1 MKKIK
6 IISVFIIMGLSVL
19 SHFMYEWCNSFIFNI
34 LFPANE
40 SIWEHMKLLVTPV
53 LIYALVEYF
62 IYRKKRIKFNNFS
75 LSYGVSIIT
84 GIILYL
90 VIYLPIDHFFGH
102 SMIVSII
109 LLFLCYILISYI
121 SYLILNSRNIK
132 YSKTIGTLLIYLL
145 ILYSIILHIIQY
157 ILICF
162 MILKIKFMALKKRI
176 NSSFIVL

>member
-19 SHFMYEWCNSFIFNI
+19 SHFMYEWCNNFIFSI
-34 LFPANE
+34 LFPVNE

-75 LSYGVSIIT
+75 LSYDVSIIT
-84 GIILYL
+84 DIILYL

-102 SMIVSII
+102 NMIVSIA
-109 LLFLCYILISYI
+109 LLFFDYVLISYI
-121 SYLILNSRNIK
+121 SYSILNTRKIKNSNI
-132 YSKTIGTLLIYLL
+132 IGILLIVFIYFLFYYLT
-145 ILYSIILHIIQY
+145 YYPAHSY
-157 ILICF
+157 MF
-162 MILKIKFMALKKRI
+162 YDTKDKIYGIKKED
-176 NSSFIVL
+176 

>member
-6 IISVFIIMGLSVL
+6 IISAFIIMGLSVL
-19 SHFMYEWCNSFIFNI
+19 SHFMYEWCNNFIFSI
-34 LFPANE
+34 LFPVNE

-62 IYRKKRIKFNNFS
+62 IYRKKGIRFNNFS

-90 VIYLPIDHFFGH
+90 VIYLPIDLFFGH
-102 SMIVSII
+102 NMIVSII

-132 YSKTIGTLLIYLL
+132 YSKTIGALLIIFTYFIFYYLT
-145 ILYSIILHIIQY
+145 YYPAHSY
-157 ILICF
+157 MF
-162 MILKIKFMALKKRI
+162 YDTKNKIYGIKKED
-176 NSSFIVL
+176 

>member
-6 IISVFIIMGLSVL
+6 IISAFIIMGLSVL
-19 SHFMYEWCNSFIFNI
+19 SHFMYEWCNNFIFSI
-34 LFPANE
+34 LFPVNE

-62 IYRKKRIKFNNFS
+62 IYRKKGIRFNNFS

-102 SMIVSII
+102 NMIVSII

-132 YSKTIGTLLIYLL
+132 YSKTIGTLLIILTYFIFYYLT
-145 ILYSIILHIIQY
+145 YYPAHSY
-157 ILICF
+157 MF
-162 MILKIKFMALKKRI
+162 YDTKNKIYGIKKED
-176 NSSFIVL
+176 